1 MGEKYTFQ
9 PLTKEDKITVVLYRT
24 GIALSS
30 FIIAILAY
38 KLFDS
43 SQYNPPIPPLVKG
56 GEGGFVSLKFN
67 ILLISLY
74 LSVGLSVFFIHLYV
88 SKFKKFLKRLYYI
101 SVISLIVLFII
112 GKGDL
117 LGALVNKPFSTVF
130 IIPLSGCLGFITA
143 KEAFCFKLI
152 EGYLLALIMPFYL
165 LILSVGSMTMQGVSL
180 GLIIIALMLML
191 FTFRKVFMPLHYD
204 IGDKSAY
211 T

>member
-1 MGEKYTFQ
+1 MGEKYTFL

-88 SKFKKFLKRLYYI
+88 SKFKKFLKGLYYI

-165 LILSVGSMTMQGVSL
+165 LILSAGSMTIQGVSL

>member
-1 MGEKYTFQ
+1 MGEKYPFQ

-38 KLFDS
+38 MLL
-43 SQYNPPIPPLVKG
+43 NPSYYRNDPLINI
-56 GEGGFVSLKFN
+56 KFN
-67 ILLISLY
+67 ILIIFFY

-112 GKGDL
+112 GRGDL

-204 IGDKSAY
+204 VGDKSAY